1 MINPP
6 PHKSLYRHNKMA
18 IRYKTAFFLPQN
30 IQPPFTFASRLRP
43 EPRQART
50 YKFQEVW
57 CPVKTNPHVKQNRSS
72 STFDI
77 QRNTHSDVIVSVN
90 LLVGGM
96 SSVITPSDRQQEDI
110 EVENVGK
117 VEGDRDGTA
126 FTGVIRHLAVNRL
139 GSLVRRTIRVV
150 LFFLF
155 FFGFLG
161 QSLYPL
167 ALFSNAHVGVSLK
180 AKPLSAFFLHS
191 STIPGNH
198 SQSKAH
204 RHE

>member
-1 MINPP
+1 
-6 PHKSLYRHNKMA
+6 
-18 IRYKTAFFLPQN
+18 
-30 IQPPFTFASRLRP
+30 
-43 EPRQART
+43 
-50 YKFQEVW
+50 
-57 CPVKTNPHVKQNRSS
+57 
-72 STFDI
+72 
-77 QRNTHSDVIVSVN
+77 
-90 LLVGGM
+90 M

-126 FTGVIRHLAVNRL
+126 FTGVIRHLAVNRF

-150 LFFLF
+150 LFFYF
-155 FFGFLG
+155 YFFGFLG

-167 ALFSNAHVGVSLK
+167 ALVPNHAHVGVSLK
-180 AKPLSAFFLHS
+180 AKRSSAFFLYIHQPPS
-191 STIPGNH
+191 PGNH

>member
-1 MINPP
+1 MLSKN
-6 PHKSLYRHNKMA
+6 H
-18 IRYKTAFFLPQN
+18 
-30 IQPPFTFASRLRP
+30 
-43 EPRQART
+43 
-50 YKFQEVW
+50 
-57 CPVKTNPHVKQNRSS
+57 SS

-150 LFFLF
+150 LFFFIF
-155 FFGFLG
+155 FWFPWSVFISTCIIFQSCSRWG
-161 QSLYPL
+161 QPESKMI
-167 ALFSNAHVGVSLK
+167 VSL
-180 AKPLSAFFLHS
+180 FLHS

>member
-1 MINPP
+1 
-6 PHKSLYRHNKMA
+6 
-18 IRYKTAFFLPQN
+18 
-30 IQPPFTFASRLRP
+30 
-43 EPRQART
+43 
-50 YKFQEVW
+50 
-57 CPVKTNPHVKQNRSS
+57 
-72 STFDI
+72 
-77 QRNTHSDVIVSVN
+77 
-90 LLVGGM
+90 M

-117 VEGDRDGTA
+117 VESDRDGTA
-126 FTGVIRHLAVNRL
+126 FTGVIRHLAVNRF

-150 LFFLF
+150 LFFF
-155 FFGFLG
+155 IFWFPWSVFI
-161 QSLYPL
+161 SL
-167 ALFSNAHVGVSLK
+167 ALFSNHAHVGVSLK